1 MQGVALLL
9 DFEHAWRGGEVL
21 LLVKG
26 LLEALA
32 CLGHFLLY
40 LLIVLSYLILDE
52 HICTIALLRVAIV
65 DEGIVESIDVAAGL
79 PDGRMHEDGAV
90 DTHDVLV
97 EQHHGLPPILLD
109 IVLQFNT
116 ILTVVID
123 GAESVVD
130 LT

>member
-1 MQGVALLL
+1 MQGIALLL
-9 DFEHAWRGGEVL
+9 DLEHARRCGKIL
-21 LLVKG
+21 LFIER
-26 LLEALA
+26 LLEALTS
-32 CLGHFLLY
+32 LSHFLLD
-40 LLIVLSYLILDE
+40 LLIVFCQLILDE
-52 HICTIALLRVAIV
+52 HICTIALLRVAVV
-65 DEGIVESIDVAAGL
+65 DEGIVECIDVAAGL

-90 DTHDVLV
+90 DAHDVLV